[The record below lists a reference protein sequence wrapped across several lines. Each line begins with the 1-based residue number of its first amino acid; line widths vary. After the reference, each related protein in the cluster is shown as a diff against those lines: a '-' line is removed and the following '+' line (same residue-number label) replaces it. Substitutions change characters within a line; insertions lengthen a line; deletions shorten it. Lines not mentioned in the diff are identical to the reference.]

1 MCNCICSM
9 FKSCTGF
16 EILAFSICVKKEN
29 IRENPALNKKKK
41 QEILRTFFPKLPCSR
56 TLQIQKNPRTIQES
70 QGIQVPVANLLQD
83 LKGKN
88 QWPVIQLTTSESR
101 CIPKLNFRA
110 IVFSCIYVND
120 FSNNIASK
128 VKAFVNDTSLFSVAY
143 DSKISTKN
151 LITT

>member
-9 FKSCTGF
+9 FTSCTGF
-16 EILAFSICVKKEN
+16 EILAFSICVKKKN
-29 IRENPALNKKKK
+29 IRKNPALNKKNKTRNFKNILSKTPLFKNFINTKK
-41 QEILRTFFPKLPCSR
+41 SKNNSR
-56 TLQIQKNPRTIQES
+56 KSRNS
-70 QGIQVPVANLLQD
+70 VANLLQV

-110 IVFSCIYVND
+110 IVFSCIHVNN

-128 VKAFVNDTSLFSVAY
+128 VKAFVNDTSLFSVVY